1 MFEPEADTDR
11 SATDSGLRR
20 PCIRRN
26 HRAKREDSMKRLN
39 AFLCGL
45 VLTLGAAACAETDTG
60 VTTAVKA
67 KFAAD
72 DMVKAYQIDVDTRD
86 KVVTLSGN
94 VESEAAKTQA
104 ARLAGETEGVASVV
118 DNITV
123 TAKPAD
129 TPNSLDTTDLT
140 DPGVTAAV
148 KTKLLADPDTAGL
161 SIDVDTQNGAVT
173 LSGRVKTEAEK
184 AEAVRLA
191 RETTGVRD
199 VMDRLTVGP

>member
-1 MFEPEADTDR
+1 ME
-11 SATDSGLRR
+11 
-20 PCIRRN
+20 
-26 HRAKREDSMKRLN
+26 RLK
-39 AFLCGL
+39 AFLCAL
-45 VLTLGAAACAETDTG
+45 VLTIGTAACAETDAG
-60 VTTAVKA
+60 VTTKVKA
-67 KFAAD
+67 KLAAD
-72 DMVKAYQIDVDTRD
+72 DTVKAYQIDVDTRD

-94 VESEAAKTQA
+94 VESEAAKIQA

-129 TPNSLDTTDLT
+129 TPNSLDTTDVT

-199 VMDRLTVGP
+199 VTDRLTVGP